1 MIFDAYHP
9 PPSSGHRRLNGGG
22 VVVDEAT
29 MVAARD
35 RLFFERL
42 EPITVK
48 GKKNVCKIF
57 QPYPNRCVERDMRG
71 G

>member
-1 MIFDAYHP
+1 MHTI
-9 PPSSGHRRLNGGG
+9 PSSEHRRLSGGG
-22 VVVDEAT
+22 VIVDEAT

-57 QPYPNRCVERDMRG
+57 QPYPNRCVE
-71 G
+71 